1 MALRATPIPHKA
13 TPWVIGGL
21 VTLPFALSWDFTQ
34 LDTTPGKHSSA
45 QIVFG
50 FLLYLFIAS
59 FMCYLVMVLTY
70 FVWKGLAFFWNRLF
84 RSTDLAR
91 LVRAHLGWFMRSRPI
106 GTWDFVK
113 ILEEYGWHCSFE
125 DMSGVLHDLKKDLII
140 EYIGS
145 GNYQFVSQ
153 EPEPNGRARF

>member
-59 FMCYLVMVLTY
+59 FMCY
-70 FVWKGLAFFWNRLF
+70 FFWIY
-84 RSTDLAR
+84 
-91 LVRAHLGWFMRSRPI
+91 V
-106 GTWDFVK
+106 
-113 ILEEYGWHCSFE
+113 EEYGWHCSFE